1 MTVTISSQEKEAW
14 VEENTFRCERLHA
27 RISIAACQAY
37 QIRQKQYFS
46 EQTIHTLGGKK
57 YVFPTVCRDCERRID
72 VLPTSIPRRR
82 GLGRAGSI

>member
-1 MTVTISSQEKEAW
+1 MKNQAQSEWLEK
-14 VEENTFRCERLHA
+14 NTFRCEPLRA
-27 RISIAACQAY
+27 RISEAACEAY

-57 YVFPTVCRDCERRID
+57 YVFPSVCRDCERRID

-82 GLGRAGSI
+82 RGLGRAGPIK